1 MTRMMID
8 TPRDDRHLEDEAI
21 LTTTEEEEETTTQ
34 STETRTMMSTR
45 KEAADNEEI
54 WAKTKTRTNI
64 IRRINIPPLNT
75 TMTMKTIIIVNHLR
89 MMKREIKKKKTR
101 R

>member
-1 MTRMMID
+1 
-8 TPRDDRHLEDEAI
+8 
-21 LTTTEEEEETTTQ
+21 
-34 STETRTMMSTR
+34 MSTR

-75 TMTMKTIIIVNHLR
+75 TTTMKTIIANHLR
-89 MMKREIKKKKTR
+89 MMKRKIKKKKKTR

>member
-8 TPRDDRHLEDEAI
+8 THRDDHHLEDETT
-21 LTTTEEEEETTTQ
+21 LTTTEEEEEETTP
-34 STETRTMMSTR
+34 STKTRTMMSTR

-64 IRRINIPPLNT
+64 RRINIPPLNT
-75 TMTMKTIIIVNHLR
+75 TMTMKMIIANPLR
-89 MMKREIKKKKTR
+89 RTKIKTRKRKRKTR

>member
-8 TPRDDRHLEDEAI
+8 TPRDDRHLEDETI

-54 WAKTKTRTNI
+54 WAKTKTRTT
-64 IRRINIPPLNT
+64 IRRINTPPLNT
-75 TMTMKTIIIVNHLR
+75 TTMMKTIANHLR
-89 MMKREIKKKKTR
+89 MMKRKIKKKKTR